1 MRSVFVT
8 HPKGGEGKQTC
19 TVTCMDREWFPEKP
33 ELGAE
38 NQKSNYLL
46 WHSWTFL
53 RKKSN
58 TELLYFIKTLL
69 LSVLDTFNF
78 ANQCLFA
85 KANQDKKS
93 SVETSV
99 PGCKWQLFCLDGKRK
114 IWLFFSFAFYSQIT
128 KVNFIMVLGRNF
140 VWKVFIWKQCKPVL
154 VPFRMK
160 MFYSLH
166 CRSCVD
172 VGREASLI
180 PFVETSA
187 LKSSHL
193 ILYGSTVQSVGCTKI
208 NVRDFWEHLGWWG
221 VERMHLLR

>member
-69 LSVLDTFNF
+69 PSDLDTFNF

-93 SVETSV
+93 SVGTSV
-99 PGCKWQLFCLDGKRK
+99 PGCKWQMFCLDGKRK
-114 IWLFFSFAFYSQIT
+114 IWLFFFFCLLFSNNKSKFHYGFGQKLSVKGFHLKTMQTSISAFQNEDVLQPSLQKLCGCWAWSLTNSFCWD
-128 KVNFIMVLGRNF
+128 L
-140 VWKVFIWKQCKPVL
+140 
-154 VPFRMK
+154 
-160 MFYSLH
+160 SLKKLSLNPLWFH
-166 CRSCVD
+166 CTIC
-172 VGREASLI
+172 GM
-180 PFVETSA
+180 
-187 LKSSHL
+187 
-193 ILYGSTVQSVGCTKI
+193 YQ
-208 NVRDFWEHLGWWG
+208 N
-221 VERMHLLR
+221 